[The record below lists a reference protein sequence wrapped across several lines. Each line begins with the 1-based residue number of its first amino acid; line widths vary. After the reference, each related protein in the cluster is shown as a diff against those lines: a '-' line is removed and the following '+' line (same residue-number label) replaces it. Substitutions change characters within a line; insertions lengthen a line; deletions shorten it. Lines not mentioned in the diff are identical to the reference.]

1 MRHLTTLFLA
11 ALLSCGFYANA
22 AFAQST
28 PAPLTI
34 AAATNL
40 ADVIELLDAS
50 FVQQNPD
57 AAVKVS
63 TGSSGNF
70 YAQIKNG
77 APFDVFISA
86 DMDFPRKL
94 IAEGE
99 AQADSLLLYAI
110 GRLALWS
117 TNPAVD
123 VSRGLLCLT
132 QPQVHKIAI
141 ANTET
146 APYGRAAKA
155 TLESTHLWKPLQGEL
170 VTGETISQAAQFV
183 QTGNADVGFVAY
195 STLKSPRLAGVGQF
209 WLVPLSVHPPLEQ
222 GAVITQH
229 GENNP
234 LSAKYLAFLKSA
246 GAQAIFGQYGYSMA
260 SAVQH

>member
-1 MRHLTTLFLA
+1 MPVLAAFLA
-11 ALLSCGFYANA
+11 SFFA
-22 AFAQST
+22 ASAASAQFT
-28 PAPLTI
+28 PTPLTI
-34 AAATNL
+34 AAAANL
-40 ADVIELLDAS
+40 ADVIEVLDAS
-50 FVQQNPD
+50 FVQQNPN
-57 AAVKVS
+57 AAVKVT

-70 YAQIKNG
+70 YAQIKSG

-94 IAEGE
+94 IADGD
-99 AQADSLLLYAI
+99 AQTDSLLLYAV

-123 VSRGLLCLT
+123 VSNGLLCLT

-155 TLESTHLWKPLQGEL
+155 TLESTHLWKPLQSEL
-170 VTGETISQAAQFV
+170 VFGESISQAAQFV

-195 STLKSPRLAGVGQF
+195 STLKSPKLAGVGQF
-209 WLVPLSVHPPLEQ
+209 WLVPLSAHPPLEQ

-229 GENNP
+229 GGKNP

-246 GAQAIFGQYGYSMA
+246 NARAIFGHYGYSMA
-260 SAVQH
+260 SDIQR

>member
-1 MRHLTTLFLA
+1 MRHLTLRFLA
-11 ALLSCGFYANA
+11 AFLASFFA
-22 AFAQST
+22 ASAASAQST
-28 PAPLTI
+28 SPALKI
-34 AAATNL
+34 AAAANL
-40 ADVIELLDAS
+40 ADVIEVLDAS
-50 FVQQNPD
+50 FVQHNPD
-57 AAVKVS
+57 AAVKVT

-86 DMDFPRKL
+86 DLDFPHKL
-94 IAEGE
+94 IADGH
-99 AQADSLLLYAI
+99 AQADSLLLYAV

-155 TLESTHLWKPLQGEL
+155 TLESTNLWKPLQSEL
-170 VTGETISQAAQFV
+170 VTGENISQAAQFV

-195 STLKSPRLAGVGQF
+195 STLKSPKLAGVGEF
-209 WLVPLSVHPPLEQ
+209 WLVPLSAHPPLEQ
-222 GAVITQH
+222 GAVITRH
-229 GENNP
+229 GEKNP
-234 LSAKYLAFLKSA
+234 LSAKYLAFLKSS
-246 GAQAIFGQYGYSMA
+246 GAQAIFSQYGYSMA
-260 SAVQH
+260 SAIQH